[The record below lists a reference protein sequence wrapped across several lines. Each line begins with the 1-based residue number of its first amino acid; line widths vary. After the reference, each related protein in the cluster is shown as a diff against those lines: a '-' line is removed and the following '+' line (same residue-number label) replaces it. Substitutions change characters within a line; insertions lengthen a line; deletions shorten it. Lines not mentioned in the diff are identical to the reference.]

1 MALSRGIQHVTRL
14 LSRLSTANSP
24 TSGTRCIDMGRKSC
38 LQPIVIRHCS
48 TYDPYQKVEDP
59 PSPFKQRGKDRIG
72 YKLKIYTGGKH
83 FLFSTPRPFPQETI
97 AEKCANHR
105 RL

>member
-1 MALSRGIQHVTRL
+1 MALSRSIQHVTRL

-24 TSGTRCIDMGRKSC
+24 TSGTRCTDAGRKS

-83 FLFSTPRPFPQETI
+83 LLFSTPRLFPQETI
-97 AEKCANHR
+97 TKRCANYG